1 MAISKI
7 TADYVYMSDPGLLL
21 KANSILTAM
30 TGNPNFDTP
39 VPSLVSLGERIEEY
53 SAALVA
59 AQMRDKTKVAT
70 KNEKRL
76 ELIETLRALAN
87 YVTQV
92 AEGDEAT
99 LVSSGF
105 TLAKSGQPVPPIGNP
120 QDLRVE
126 NGLNPGEIETS
137 VKAVKGA
144 RSYIHQYTAD
154 PITDNSQWTSE
165 TTTRRKNV
173 FAGLEP
179 TKIFWFRVAAI
190 GANGQIAYSDM
201 LSKIVQ

>member
-1 MAISKI
+1 MAIPKI
-7 TADYVYMSDPGLLL
+7 TSDYVYMSDPGLLL
-21 KANSILTAM
+21 KANTILTSM
-30 TGNPNFDTP
+30 TGNTNFDTP
-39 VPSLVSLGERIEEY
+39 IPSLASVSGTIEDY
-53 SAALVA
+53 STALVA
-59 AQMRDKTKVAT
+59 AQMRDKTKVAA

-76 ELIETLRALAN
+76 ELVETLRALGN

-105 TLAKSGQPVPPIGNP
+105 TLAKSGQPSPPIGNP

-165 TTTRRKNV
+165 ATTRRKNV

-179 TKIFWFRVAAI
+179 AKTYWFRVAAI
-190 GANGQIAYSDM
+190 GANEQIAYSDI